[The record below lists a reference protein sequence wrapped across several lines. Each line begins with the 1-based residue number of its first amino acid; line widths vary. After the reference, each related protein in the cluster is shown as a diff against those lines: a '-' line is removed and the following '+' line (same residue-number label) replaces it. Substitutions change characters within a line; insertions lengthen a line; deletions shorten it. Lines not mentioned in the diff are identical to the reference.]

1 MTFTKREKFLLIR
14 GVAISVFI
22 NKQTIEFN
30 SISFEET
37 VYGLIQDLKID
48 LSQKEIETFL
58 REAFEEQ
65 KEMTKKVKILL
76 QKSNTNPIPSYDP
89 KDWV

>member
-14 GVAISVFI
+14 GLAIQIFI
-22 NKQTIEFN
+22 DRQNTEFN
-30 SISFEET
+30 HISFEDT
-37 VYGLIQDLKID
+37 IYGLIDDLKID
-48 LSQKEIETFL
+48 ISHKEIETFS

-65 KEMTKKVKILL
+65 KEMTKRIQTLL
-76 QKSNTNPIPSYDP
+76 QKSNPKPLYDP